1 MILSYEKGMDLINEI
16 KAITNEKNI
25 KVNELMSKHT
35 SFKTGGP
42 ADIFV
47 TPETKEELINLLKLD
62 VDKTIIGSGSNILV
76 KDGGIRGLVI
86 KINTNNFK
94 IEDDVIYADAGCA
107 LPRLS
112 RVAMENSL
120 SGLEFACGIPG
131 TLGGAIYMNAG
142 AYGGEMKDVVVET
155 EALDRDGRIHIIK
168 DHEFGY
174 RNSCFQNNE
183 LIIISSK
190 LQLQHGDKSAI
201 KEKMDENMNARKQK
215 QPIDKPNAGST
226 FKRPKDN
233 FAAKLIQD
241 AGLKGYSIGDA
252 QVSEL
257 HAGFIINKGKATSK
271 DILLLMKY
279 VKEKVNA
286 EYGVM
291 LEPEIKILGED

>member
-1 MILSYEKGMDLINEI
+1 MMDLINKI
-16 KAITNEKNI
+16 KAITDDKNI
-25 KVNELMSKHT
+25 KINEPMSRHT

-42 ADIFV
+42 ADVFV
-47 TPETKEELINLLKLD
+47 TPKTKEELIELLKLE
-62 VDKTIIGSGSNILV
+62 VNKTIIGNGSNILV

-86 KINTNNFK
+86 KINFSNYK
-94 IEDDVIYADAGCA
+94 LDDIFVRADAGCSLA
-107 LPRLS
+107 KLS
-112 RVAMENSL
+112 RIAMEKSL

-142 AYGGEMKDVVVET
+142 AYGGEMKDIVLET
-155 EALDRDGRIHIIK
+155 EAVDLKGNIQVIK
-168 DHEFGY
+168 NHEFGY
-174 RNSCFQNNE
+174 RSSCFQNNG
-183 LIIISSK
+183 LIILSSK
-190 LQLQHGDKSAI
+190 LKLDHGDKDLI
-201 KEKMDENMNARKQK
+201 KTKMEENMSSRKQK
-215 QPIDKPNAGST
+215 QPIDRPNAGSI

-252 QVSEL
+252 QVSDL
-257 HAGFIINKGKATSK
+257 HAGFIINKGNATSK

-279 VKEKVNA
+279 VKEKVNV

>member
-1 MILSYEKGMDLINEI
+1 MDLINEI

-25 KVNELMSKHT
+25 KVNEPMSKHT

-42 ADIFV
+42 ADVFV
-47 TPETKEELINLLKLD
+47 TPETKDEIVKLLKLD
-62 VDKTIIGSGSNILV
+62 VKKTIIGNGSNILV

-94 IEDDVIYADAGCA
+94 IEDDIIYADAGCSLA
-107 LPRLS
+107 KLS
-112 RVAMENSL
+112 RLAMENYL

-131 TLGGAIYMNAG
+131 TLGGAIYMDAG
-142 AYGGEMKDVVVET
+142 ACGGEMEDVVIET
-155 EALDRDGRIHIIK
+155 VALDKEGKMHVIK

-174 RNSCFQNNE
+174 RSSCFQDND

-190 LQLQHGDKSAI
+190 IQLQHGDMSAI

-215 QPIDKPNAGST
+215 QPIGKPNAGST

-252 QVSEL
+252 QVSDL
-257 HAGFIINKGKATSK
+257 HAGFIINKGNATSK
-271 DILLLMKY
+271 DILELMKY
-279 VKEKVNA
+279 VREKVNT

-291 LEPEIKILGED
+291 LEPEIKIIGED

>member
-1 MILSYEKGMDLINEI
+1 MDLINEI
-16 KAITNEKNI
+16 KTITNEKNI
-25 KVNELMSKHT
+25 KVNEPMSKHT

-42 ADIFV
+42 ADVFV
-47 TPETKEELINLLKLD
+47 TPETKDEIVKLLKLD
-62 VDKTIIGSGSNILV
+62 VKKTIIGNGSNILV

-94 IEDDVIYADAGCA
+94 IENDIIYADAGCSLA
-107 LPRLS
+107 RLS
-112 RVAMENSL
+112 RLAMENSL

-155 EALDRDGRIHIIK
+155 EALDREGNIRIIK
-168 DHEFGY
+168 NHEFGY
-174 RNSCFQNNE
+174 RSSCFQNND

-190 LQLQHGDKSAI
+190 LQLQHGDMNTI
-201 KEKMDENMNARKQK
+201 KEKMDENMSSRKQK

-252 QVSEL
+252 QVSDL
-257 HAGFIINKGKATSK
+257 HAGFIINKGNATSK
-271 DILLLMKY
+271 DILELMKY
-279 VKEKVNA
+279 VREKVNT

-291 LEPEIKILGED
+291 LEPEIKIIGED

>member
-1 MILSYEKGMDLINEI
+1 MILSYEKAMDLIDEI

-25 KVNELMSKHT
+25 KINEPMNKHT

-47 TPETKEELINLLKLD
+47 TPETKEEIIKLLKLD
-62 VDKTIIGSGSNILV
+62 VNKTIVGNGSNILV

-86 KINTNNFK
+86 KINTNNLK
-94 IEDDVIYADAGCA
+94 IEDDCIYADAGCSLA
-107 LPRLS
+107 RLS
-112 RVAMENSL
+112 KIAMENSL

-142 AYGGEMKDVVVET
+142 AYGGEMKDIVVET
-155 EALDRDGRIHIIK
+155 EALDKMGQLHIIK
-168 DHEFGY
+168 EHEFGY
-174 RNSCFQNNE
+174 RSSCFQNND

-190 LQLQHGDKSAI
+190 LQLQHGDMNVI
-201 KEKMDENMNARKQK
+201 KEKMDENMSARKQK

-252 QVSEL
+252 QVSDL
-257 HAGFIINKGKATSK
+257 HAGFIINKGNATSK
-271 DILLLMKY
+271 DILALMKY
-279 VKEKVNA
+279 IREKVNA

-291 LEPEIKILGED
+291 LEPEIKIIGED

>member
-1 MILSYEKGMDLINEI
+1 MDLINEI

-25 KVNELMSKHT
+25 KVNEPMSKHT

-42 ADIFV
+42 ADVFV
-47 TPETKEELINLLKLD
+47 TPETKDEIVKLLKLD
-62 VDKTIIGSGSNILV
+62 VKKTIIGNGSNILV

-94 IEDDVIYADAGCA
+94 IEDDIVYADAGCSLA
-107 LPRLS
+107 RLS
-112 RVAMENSL
+112 RLAMENSL

-155 EALDRDGRIHIIK
+155 EALDREGNIHIIK

-174 RNSCFQNNE
+174 RSSCFQNTD

-190 LQLQHGDKSAI
+190 LQLQHGDMNTI

-252 QVSEL
+252 QVSDL
-257 HAGFIINKGKATSK
+257 HAGFIINKGNATSK
-271 DILLLMKY
+271 DILELMKY
-279 VKEKVNA
+279 VREKVNT
-286 EYGVM
+286 EYGVT
-291 LEPEIKILGED
+291 LEPEIKIIGED

>member
-1 MILSYEKGMDLINEI
+1 MDLINEI
-16 KAITNEKNI
+16 KAITDDKNI
-25 KVNELMSKHT
+25 KINEPMSKHT

-47 TPETKEELINLLKLD
+47 TPKTKEELIKLLKLE
-62 VDKTIIGSGSNILV
+62 VGKTIIGNGSNILV

-86 KINTNNFK
+86 KINFSNY
-94 IEDDVIYADAGCA
+94 ELDDIFLRADAGYSLA
-107 LPRLS
+107 KLS
-112 RVAMENSL
+112 RIAMENSL

-142 AYGGEMKDVVVET
+142 AYGGEMKDIVLET
-155 EALDRDGRIHIIK
+155 EAVDFAGNIQVIK
-168 DHEFGY
+168 NHEFGY
-174 RNSCFQNNE
+174 RSSCFQNNG
-183 LIIISSK
+183 LIILSSK
-190 LQLQHGDKSAI
+190 LKLVHGDKNLINA
-201 KEKMDENMNARKQK
+201 KMEENMSSRKQK
-215 QPIDKPNAGST
+215 QPIDRPNAGST

-241 AGLKGYSIGDA
+241 AGLKGYSIGGA
-252 QVSEL
+252 QVSDL
-257 HAGFIINKGKATSK
+257 HAGFIINKGNATSK

-279 VKEKVNA
+279 VKEKVNV

>member
-1 MILSYEKGMDLINEI
+1 
-16 KAITNEKNI
+16 
-25 KVNELMSKHT
+25 MSKHT

-42 ADIFV
+42 ADVFV
-47 TPETKEELINLLKLD
+47 TPETKDEIVKLLKLD
-62 VDKTIIGSGSNILV
+62 VKKTIIGNGSNILV

-94 IEDDVIYADAGCA
+94 IEDDIVYADAGCSLA
-107 LPRLS
+107 RLS
-112 RVAMENSL
+112 RLAMENSL

-155 EALDRDGRIHIIK
+155 EALDREGNIHIIK

-174 RNSCFQNNE
+174 RSSCFQNND

-190 LQLQHGDKSAI
+190 LQLQHGDMNTI

-252 QVSEL
+252 QVSDL
-257 HAGFIINKGKATSK
+257 HAGFIINKGNATSK
-271 DILLLMKY
+271 DILELMKY
-279 VKEKVNA
+279 VKKKVNT

-291 LEPEIKILGED
+291 LEPEIKIIGED